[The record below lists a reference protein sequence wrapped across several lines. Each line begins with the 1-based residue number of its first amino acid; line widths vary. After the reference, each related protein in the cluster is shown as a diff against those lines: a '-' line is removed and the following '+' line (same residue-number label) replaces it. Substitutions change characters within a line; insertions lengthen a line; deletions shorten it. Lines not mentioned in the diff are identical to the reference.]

1 MENPYLKANG
11 GGARKRKEMGVR
23 SVPRPGTSLVLGF
36 TVLSEGV
43 LFGLAALI
51 LFWSGRGSL
60 LALLVPQIPPALVG
74 GVGAGAGL
82 VGAAL
87 VLLLYRLWPD
97 FRRSAESVLALFR
110 QLSLP
115 VLVVISLFSA
125 LGEEALFRGA
135 LQPILGL
142 WGAALIFGLLHI
154 GLRRELWAYGMTAFL
169 VGALFG
175 LAYQFTGELWS
186 PVVGHAFY
194 NLLITAAL
202 GVGCLKR

>member
-1 MENPYLKANG
+1 MG
-11 GGARKRKEMGVR
+11 GR
-23 SVPRPGTSLVLGF
+23 STPRPGTGLVLGA
-36 TVLSEGV
+36 TVLSEGL

-51 LFWSGRGSL
+51 LFWSGRESL
-60 LALLVPQIPPALVG
+60 LAQLVPQIDPALVA

-82 VGAAL
+82 AGAVL
-87 VLLLYRLWPD
+87 VLLLYRLWPG

-115 VLVVISLFSA
+115 VLAVVSLLSA

-142 WGAALIFGLLHI
+142 WGAALVFALVHTGLK
-154 GLRRELWAYGMTAFL
+154 RELWAYGVTAFL
-169 VGALFG
+169 VGVLFG

-186 PVVGHAFY
+186 PVVGHALY
-194 NLLITAAL
+194 NLLISAAI
-202 GVGCLKR
+202 GAGCLRSS